1 MVCSP
6 TGLVGYTLHMPD
18 DGVMV
23 DSGYLTAPRLQKGGF
38 LCRDGHVEVLKCW
51 SDSLV
56 NVMTPKDHE
65 ELSELKPGSYMTTG
79 SNIVDMAVMLVGGQP
94 TLYLSCHLAA
104 TCKGQQDI
112 QARAM
117 VQLHRKLL
125 EEQPLLADMPAVMMG
140 DFNTTDPE
148 LIGWEKA
155 TMKADCAKSLPMSDE
170 HVDHLYLWCPT
181 TPSSAGSIPQAA
193 WLTNAETIAASMGTQ
208 LGVKNKAKALP
219 AISKEKEAQLTKASL
234 HRRLKNE

>member
-1 MVCSP
+1 M
-6 TGLVGYTLHMPD
+6 
-18 DGVMV
+18 
-23 DSGYLTAPRLQKGGF
+23 
-38 LCRDGHVEVLKCW
+38 LK
-51 SDSLV
+51 L
-56 NVMTPKDHE
+56 KE
-65 ELSELKPGSYMTTG
+65 EPNKYMKAE

-104 TCKGQQDI
+104 KKKCKVQRDI

-125 EEQPLLADMPAVMMG
+125 EEHPELASVPTVMMG

-181 TPSSAGSIPQAA
+181 TPSNAGSIPQAA
-193 WLTNAETIAASMGTQ
+193 WLTNAETIDASIGTQ
-208 LGVKNKAKALP
+208 
-219 AISKEKEAQLTKASL
+219 
-234 HRRLKNE
+234 